1 MKKQMLPFLTEW
13 LLKHGTNPTAIEKL
27 GIFNMELFY
36 KAMRKGYVI
45 EVIEVSVGQP
55 VIMKLTKEGVKYLQE
70 NQK

>member
-1 MKKQMLPFLTEW
+1 MIPFLTEW

-27 GIFNMELFY
+27 GITNMELFY
-36 KAMRKGYVI
+36 KAMRKGY
-45 EVIEVSVGQP
+45 VIEVSVGQP

>member
-13 LLKHGTNPTAIEKL
+13 LLKHGTNPTAIENL

-36 KAMRKGYVI
+36 KAMRKGY
-45 EVIEVSVGQP
+45 VIEVSVGQP

>member
-1 MKKQMLPFLTEW
+1 MKKLMLPFLTEW

-45 EVIEVSVGQP
+45 EVSVGQP

>member
-13 LLKHGTNPTAIEKL
+13 LIKHGTNPTAIEKL

-45 EVIEVSVGQP
+45 EVSVGQP

>member
-27 GIFNMELFY
+27 NIVNMELFY
-36 KAMRKGYVI
+36 KAMRKGY
-45 EVIEVSVGQP
+45 VIEVSVGQP

>member
-1 MKKQMLPFLTEW
+1 MKKLMLPFLTEW
-13 LLKHGTNPTAIEKL
+13 LLKHGTNPTAIETL
-27 GIFNMELFY
+27 NIFNMELFY

-45 EVIEVSVGQP
+45 EVSVGHP